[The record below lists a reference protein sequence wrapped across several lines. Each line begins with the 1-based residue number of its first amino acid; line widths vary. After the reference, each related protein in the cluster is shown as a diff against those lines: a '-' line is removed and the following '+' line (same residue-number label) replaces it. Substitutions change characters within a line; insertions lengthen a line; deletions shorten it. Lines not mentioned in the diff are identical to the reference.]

1 MRPAP
6 PGPRSYNCAQI
17 RLQRLAYAPL
27 TRTKTVQTPNTP
39 PPPLEG
45 GRLFLATFAVALAT
59 FMNVLDT
66 SIANVAI
73 PTISGNMG
81 VSVDSGTWV
90 ITVFAAA
97 NAVSIPLTGWLTQRF
112 GQIRLFVASILS
124 FTLASWLCGVAPN
137 LPLLLIARVL
147 QGAVAGP
154 LIPLSQAIL
163 LGSWPKEKSA
173 TALAFWSMTTVVGPI
188 AGPALGG
195 WITDSYS
202 WSWIFYIN
210 IPVGLF
216 AGFVTWMIYR
226 DRESQTRKPPIDVV
240 GLGLLIAWVASLQIM
255 LDKGKDL
262 DWFNSPMIVAL
273 GITAIVSFAFF
284 LVWELTADH
293 PIVDL
298 RLFAQRNFLGGTIA
312 ISVAYGVFFGN
323 LVLLPQWMQ
332 IYLNYRS
339 VDAGL
344 VTAPLGI
351 FALLLAPVVGRIL
364 PRSDARII
372 ATAAFVLFSV
382 VFFMRSHYVLEID
395 TFHLVLPTL
404 LQGIPMA
411 LFFVP
416 LTAIILAGQP
426 PQRIPAAAGL
436 SNFVRVFCGAVGT
449 SLATTAWNNRTVLHH
464 ARLTEQAS
472 VDNPVFTQSI
482 DNVRS
487 LLHLSEPS
495 AHALFDFQL
504 TAQAAMMGLNDIF
517 YLSAFIFLAII
528 PLIWITKST
537 KGGGGGGGASG
548 AH

>member
-1 MRPAP
+1 MATAP
-6 PGPRSYNCAQI
+6 PS
-17 RLQRLAYAPL
+17 
-27 TRTKTVQTPNTP
+27 P
-39 PPPLEG
+39 PPPLKG
-45 GRLFLATFAVALAT
+45 GQLFLATLAVALAT

-73 PTISGNMG
+73 PTISGNLG
-81 VSVDSGTWV
+81 VSVDEGTWV

-97 NAVSIPLTGWLTQRF
+97 NAVSIPLTGWLTQRI
-112 GQIRLFVASILS
+112 GQIKLFVGAILLFVLS
-124 FTLASWLCGVAPN
+124 SWLCGAAPT
-137 LPLLLIARVL
+137 LPVLLAARVL
-147 QGAVAGP
+147 QGVVAGP

-163 LGSWPKEKSA
+163 LSSWPKAKSSIALSLWAMTA
-173 TALAFWSMTTVVGPI
+173 TVGPI

-210 IPVGLF
+210 IPVGIF
-216 AGFVTWMIYR
+216 AAGITWMIYR
-226 DRESQTRKPPIDVV
+226 TRETPTQKLPIDAV
-240 GLGLLIAWVASLQIM
+240 GLGLLITWVASLQIM

-262 DWFNSPMIVAL
+262 DWFLSPVIVVLA
-273 GITAIVSFAFF
+273 ITAAISFAFF
-284 LVWELTADH
+284 VVWELTEKN

-298 RLFAQRNFLGGTIA
+298 RLFSQRNFLGGTAA

-332 IYLNYRS
+332 EYLNYRS

-351 FALLLAPVVGRIL
+351 FAVLLAPVMGRVL

-372 ATAAFVLFSV
+372 ATLAFVGFAI
-382 VFFMRSHYVLEID
+382 VFYMRSKYVVDID

-426 PQRIPAAAGL
+426 PHRIPAAAGL
-436 SNFVRVFCGAVGT
+436 SSFARIFCGAVGT
-449 SLATTAWNNRTVLHH
+449 SVANTVWNNRTILHH
-464 ARLTEQAS
+464 AQLTESAS
-472 VDNPVFTQSI
+472 INNLLFDAQVDSTQT
-482 DNVRS
+482 
-487 LLHLSEPS
+487 LLHLNPQS
-495 AHALFDFQL
+495 AYALFDF
-504 TAQAAMMGLNDIF
+504 TVNTQAAMMGLNDIF
-517 YLSAFIFLAII
+517 YVSAIIFIVII
-528 PLIWITKST
+528 PLIWLTRPA
-537 KGGGGGGGASG
+537 KGGGGGADAAG